1 MLTGDEQ
8 NSADAVAQRT
18 GITNLNSAVVPE
30 EKSKIIKK
38 YQQKGC
44 RVGMIGDGINDAP
57 ALAQAEV
64 GISMGSGTDVA
75 LETSDVVLM
84 NNDLRH
90 VVVALLLS
98 RATLRNI
105 RQNLFWAFGYNVI
118 GIPVAAGLLVPLG
131 GPALHPMLAATAM
144 VFSSVSV
151 RICFEMFVDFSAWFV
166 IRSFLISFMIS
177 LIEVATSISLISLFK
192 ISIGVLLTTK

>member
-1 MLTGDEQ
+1 
-8 NSADAVAQRT
+8 
-18 GITNLNSAVVPE
+18 
-30 EKSKIIKK
+30 
-38 YQQKGC
+38 
-44 RVGMIGDGINDAP
+44 MIGDGINDAP

-84 NNDLRH
+84 KNDLRQ

-144 VFSSVSV
+144 ALSSVSV
-151 RICFEMFVDFSAWFV
+151 VLNSLRLRKFSV
-166 IRSFLISFMIS
+166 SQGSS
-177 LIEVATSISLISLFK
+177 SI
-192 ISIGVLLTTK
+192 VRETV

>member
-1 MLTGDEQ
+1 
-8 NSADAVAQRT
+8 
-18 GITNLNSAVVPE
+18 
-30 EKSKIIKK
+30 
-38 YQQKGC
+38 
-44 RVGMIGDGINDAP
+44 MIGDGINDAP

-84 NNDLRH
+84 KNDLRH

-144 VFSSVSV
+144 ALSSVSV
-151 RICFEMFVDFSAWFV
+151 VLNSLRLRKFSV
-166 IRSFLISFMIS
+166 SQ
-177 LIEVATSISLISLFK
+177 
-192 ISIGVLLTTK
+192 GPQ

>member
-1 MLTGDEQ
+1 MLTGDEKT
-8 NSADAVAQRT
+8 SADAVAQIT
-18 GITNLNSAVVPE
+18 GITNINSAVIPE
-30 EKSKIIKK
+30 EKSKIIKD

-57 ALAQAEV
+57 ALAQADV

-84 NNDLRH
+84 NNDLRN

-144 VFSSVSV
+144 ALSSVSV
-151 RICFEMFVDFSAWFV
+151 VLNSLRLRNFSV
-166 IRSFLISFMIS
+166 SQGSS
-177 LIEVATSISLISLFK
+177 SI
-192 ISIGVLLTTK
+192 VRETA